1 MKTCITCMQEKPLHC
16 YAIEKGKHRGSCKD
30 CRREY
35 RKTIAHKINANNRE
49 KNRLF
54 PEIAAEYKKKYR
66 SNPENKIKEAEA
78 KKRYRSSPEN
88 IARERA
94 SNAKWVEAN
103 KESIRLKSQEKYF
116 ANREEALEV
125 NKAWMARN
133 SEYRKEYTK
142 KYNQENRG
150 RRTALERAR
159 QAAKLMATPSWSETK
174 EIEDLYIKSAAIGGM
189 NVDHIVPLKSKL
201 VCGLHVLAN
210 LRIIPKDENSTKG
223 NRYWPDMP

>member
-116 ANREEALEV
+116 ANRLFNTLQAVVDAATAGLQALE
-125 NKAWMARN
+125 
-133 SEYRKEYTK
+133 
-142 KYNQENRG
+142 QG
-150 RRTALERAR
+150 LE
-159 QAAKLMATPSWSETK
+159 K
-174 EIEDLYIKSAAIGGM
+174 IKSLTQRQWM
-189 NVDHIVPLKSKL
+189 LNPV
-201 VCGLHVLAN
+201 
-210 LRIIPKDENSTKG
+210 
-223 NRYWPDMP
+223 